1 MCKFFLRTAAS
12 VWPGARRLNEL
23 PMSVVQDVYNVL
35 KQKELQ
41 MEQLQRE
48 IEALRLA
55 ALLLED
61 SKEGDGDGAQSA
73 PANSDDGKSAGDR
86 QSPAARITPKQFP

>member
-1 MCKFFLRTAAS
+1 M
-12 VWPGARRLNEL
+12 NEQ

-55 ALLLED
+55 ARLLED
-61 SKEGDGDGAQSA
+61 SDEGVPEVAAAG
-73 PANSDDGKSAGDR
+73 SDNGSSAGDR
-86 QSPAARITPKQFP
+86 QSSAIRATPKQFP

>member
-1 MCKFFLRTAAS
+1 
-12 VWPGARRLNEL
+12 
-23 PMSVVQDVYNVL
+23 MSVVQDVYNVL

-48 IEALRLA
+48 IDALRLA

-61 SKEGDGDGAQSA
+61 SNDGAVEISA
-73 PANSDDGKSAGDR
+73 GSSEDGKSAGER
-86 QSPAARITPKQFP
+86 QPPAAKTAPKQFP

>member
-1 MCKFFLRTAAS
+1 
-12 VWPGARRLNEL
+12 LNEL

-61 SKEGDGDGAQSA
+61 SKNGDGDGDGAQSA